1 MLGRHTTRVN
11 PVYGRFRD
19 GVRVFAHV
27 ILDAVLFFAD
37 LVGPD
42 GASVLETDDVSSRR
56 QGRQKN

>member
-1 MLGRHTTRVN
+1 MLGRDAAGVN

-42 GASVLETDDVSSRR
+42 GASILETDDVRS
-56 QGRQKN
+56 GRKCC